1 MNSKSSSFFLQKT
14 RDCPIRFPDTT
25 EKPKTENRIKEADV
39 NRPIFF
45 RRPGPRFLAMA
56 LLALLLLPGIV
67 MAETM
72 KVTQPNQ
79 SLYPD
84 PDFAG
89 TPVASVPVGAEV
101 TVLQQSGD
109 WYQVEYQGQS
119 GWLNRQA
126 FPTPAAS
133 SRFNPLGLL
142 TGAPVKETSSDEVAL
157 AGKGFTPEVESSYK
171 QKHPEAKYAE
181 VDQVEA
187 QQVAAANLHA
197 FITEGGLKP

>member
-1 MNSKSSSFFLQKT
+1 MNG
-14 RDCPIRFPDTT
+14 
-25 EKPKTENRIKEADV
+25 
-39 NRPIFF
+39 PIFF
-45 RRPGPRFLAMA
+45 RRPGPRFLALA
-56 LLALLLLPGIV
+56 LLALLLLPGIA
-67 MAETM
+67 MAQNME
-72 KVTQPNQ
+72 VTQPNQ

-89 TPVASVPVGAEV
+89 APVASVPVGALV
-101 TVLQQSGD
+101 TVLKQSGD

-126 FPTPAAS
+126 FPGPAAKS
-133 SRFNPLGLL
+133 WFKLPELL

-157 AGKGFTPEVESSYK
+157 AGKGFTPQVESSYK

-187 QQVAAANLHA
+187 QQVAAAKLQA

>member
-1 MNSKSSSFFLQKT
+1 
-14 RDCPIRFPDTT
+14 
-25 EKPKTENRIKEADV
+25 
-39 NRPIFF
+39 
-45 RRPGPRFLAMA
+45 LALA
-56 LLALLLLPGIV
+56 LLTLLLLPGIA

-84 PDFAG
+84 PDFASA
-89 TPVASVPVGAEV
+89 PVASVPVGAAV
-101 TVLQQSGD
+101 TVLQQAGD
-109 WYQVEYQGQS
+109 WYQVEYQGQR

-126 FPTPAAS
+126 FPAPAAGS
-133 SRFNPLGLL
+133 WFNPVGLL

-187 QQVAAANLHA
+187 QQVAAAKLQA